1 MIKTYEMTPNFWICK
16 YYNGFAREAHLRAM
30 MGDFWRH
37 KNALKPAL
45 YYGPKAIAKDGRRA
59 YTPCPHL
66 PPLTIKV
73 SQVEME
79 AGDCE
84 GRSASAFFAWM
95 VLGLWLLVF
104 DLSRGMIDP

>member
-1 MIKTYEMTPNFWICK
+1 MVC
-16 YYNGFAREAHLRAM
+16 REVYKHLAHLEPEHRFGSRFAAATTM
-30 MGDFWRH
+30 VQPPTNSYCQSASAGIYSVPSL
-37 KNALKPAL
+37 A
-45 YYGPKAIAKDGRRA
+45 
-59 YTPCPHL
+59 
-66 PPLTIKV
+66 PLTNKV